1 MKIPWPPSLNYKKVV
16 FILAFMVLFLS
27 HTCHPVE
34 LNQIQSNQ
42 AEKMLISFDESLKS
56 PEQCPKM
63 IPKYF
68 GNVQPRGKYIAEKNV
83 ASLEEQTY
91 YVQIYKERL
100 GKKHEDV

>member
-1 MKIPWPPSLNYKKVV
+1 
-16 FILAFMVLFLS
+16 MVLFLS

-68 GNVQPRGKYIAEKNV
+68 GNVQPRGKCIAKTGDL
-83 ASLEEQTY
+83 AFLEEQTY
-91 YVQIYKERL
+91 NVQMYKEWL
-100 GKKHEDV
+100 GKLVQNSMKIS

>member
-42 AEKMLISFDESLKS
+42 AEKMSISFDESLKS

-63 IPKYF
+63 IPKYL
-68 GNVQPRGKYIAEKNV
+68 GNVQPRGKYIAEKMWLVLKNN
-83 ASLEEQTY
+83 LIMYRFINNGWENWC
-91 YVQIYKERL
+91 
-100 GKKHEDV
+100 KKT